1 MVKGTR
7 THRAL
12 FLLTVLQYNG
22 NLFKSLT
29 ELFIQEKR
37 KSPIDSFSIGG
48 LLLGLFSAAL
58 SNPRLFP
65 HFRPFDDTFEH
76 SLYKLDF

>member
-37 KSPIDSFSIGG
+37 KEDEQ
-48 LLLGLFSAAL
+48 AL
-58 SNPRLFP
+58 EELNWA
-65 HFRPFDDTFEH
+65 HRPA
-76 SLYKLDF
+76 